1 MNIKIRK
8 AKQSDTESIL
18 TLWAEMMDFHA
29 NYDKHYSRTE
39 SSKKG
44 FRKFVSEN
52 ISSKKSLVLVASYNK
67 NIVAYTIASIVKYP
81 IVLQKKQFG
90 AVYELTVQTEFRRN
104 GIGKQLFAETQKWFK
119 KRGVNRIELSVLRK
133 NPISSK
139 FWKKMGF
146 EPYLERRFKK
156 I

>member
-1 MNIKIRK
+1 MNVKIRK
-8 AKQSDTESIL
+8 AKQSDCDVIL
-18 TLWAEMMDFHA
+18 SLWIKMMDFHRK
-29 NYDKHYSRTE
+29 YDKHYSR
-39 SSKKG
+39 SKSTSKN

-67 NIVAYTIASIVKYP
+67 NIVGYTIASIVKYP
-81 IVLQKKQFG
+81 LALQLKQFG
-90 AVYELTVQTEFRRN
+90 AVYELMVQKEFRRN
-104 GIGKQLFAETQKWFK
+104 GIGNRLFTETQKWFK
-119 KRGVNRIELSVLRK
+119 NRGVKRIELSVLKK

-146 EPYLERRFKK
+146 APFLERRFKR